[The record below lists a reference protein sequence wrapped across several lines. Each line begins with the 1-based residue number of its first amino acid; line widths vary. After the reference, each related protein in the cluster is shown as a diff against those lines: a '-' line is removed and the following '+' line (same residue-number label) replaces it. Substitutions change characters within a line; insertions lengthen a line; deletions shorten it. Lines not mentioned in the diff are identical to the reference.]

1 VAECVCVGL
10 IVLVEVPD
18 IVGVLEL
25 LMDDVIVGLPRIVTV
40 SLEVTV
46 MVNRALAVLV
56 PLVEADTVRDTIIL
70 GELLGLAVTV
80 LVACLDTVNRGEE
93 VPVLL
98 EVVVFVLLTL
108 AVVVFEDVDVAV
120 VVLVNLIVLDITA
133 DAVYE
138 ADPEEVLD
146 GLIEAL
152 EVPLTVEVLDAG
164 AERDPVGE
172 EVELLELLI
181 DAVVVLLTVTVR
193 VDVEEPVLVF
203 VENDEIDICGLLDDD
218 LEPVGDRVVVIVDV
232 IVLVE
237 VADGVISRVGNE
249 VRVDVVVLVDVFEA
263 VVDRVGTT
271 KFISKFLTTL
281 MLLLYRLA
289 TSTTDSLGGDD
300 PMSPM
305 LNRSRNQRIVLYI
318 YYKNLYLGV
327 WQII

>member
-1 VAECVCVGL
+1 MIKGLRVFVTLAVLVFDTSELLVCVTEAVVVLDDNELLVYEEVAVIFDEPVTVIEFTGVLDTEDDIDGVGVHPALLVAVVVTVVVAERVRVGL

-18 IVGVLEL
+18 TVGVLEL
-25 LMDDVIVGLPRIVTV
+25 LMDEVIVGLPRIVNV

-56 PLVEADTVRDTIIL
+56 PLVEADTVRDTRTL
-70 GELLGLAVTV
+70 GEFLGLDVTV

-98 EVVVFVLLTL
+98 DIIVLVALTL

-133 DAVYE
+133 EAVYE

-152 EVPLTVEVLDAG
+152 EVPLTVEVLDTG

-193 VDVEEPVLVF
+193 VDVEEPVLVL
-203 VENDEIDICGLLDDD
+203 VENDEIDIRGLLDDD
-218 LEPVGDRVVVIVDV
+218 LE
-232 IVLVE
+232 
-237 VADGVISRVGNE
+237 
-249 VRVDVVVLVDVFEA
+249 
-263 VVDRVGTT
+263 
-271 KFISKFLTTL
+271 
-281 MLLLYRLA
+281 
-289 TSTTDSLGGDD
+289 
-300 PMSPM
+300 
-305 LNRSRNQRIVLYI
+305 
-318 YYKNLYLGV
+318 
-327 WQII
+327 

>member
-1 VAECVCVGL
+1 VIKGLRVFVTLAVLVFDTSELLVCVTEAVVVLDDNELLVYEEVAVIFDEPVTVIEFTGVLDTEDDIDGVGVHPALLVAVVVTVVVAERVRVGL

-18 IVGVLEL
+18 TVGVLEL
-25 LMDDVIVGLPRIVTV
+25 LMDEVIVGLPRIVNV

-56 PLVEADTVRDTIIL
+56 PLVEADTVRDTRTL
-70 GELLGLAVTV
+70 GEFLGLDVTV

-98 EVVVFVLLTL
+98 DIIVLVALTL

-133 DAVYE
+133 EAVYE

-152 EVPLTVEVLDAG
+152 EVPLTVEVLDTG

-193 VDVEEPVLVF
+193 VDVEEPVLVL

-218 LEPVGDRVVVIVDV
+218 LE
-232 IVLVE
+232 
-237 VADGVISRVGNE
+237 
-249 VRVDVVVLVDVFEA
+249 
-263 VVDRVGTT
+263 
-271 KFISKFLTTL
+271 
-281 MLLLYRLA
+281 
-289 TSTTDSLGGDD
+289 
-300 PMSPM
+300 
-305 LNRSRNQRIVLYI
+305 
-318 YYKNLYLGV
+318 
-327 WQII
+327 